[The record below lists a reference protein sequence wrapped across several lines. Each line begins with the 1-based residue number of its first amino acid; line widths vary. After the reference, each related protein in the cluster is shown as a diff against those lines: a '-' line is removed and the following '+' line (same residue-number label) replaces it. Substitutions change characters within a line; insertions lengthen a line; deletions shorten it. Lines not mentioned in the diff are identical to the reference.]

1 MLIGALPDLTET
13 QSGKDLIAIGVQQ
26 GKAEGLVEGKAEGKV
41 EGKSEGKRDS
51 LLMILQVRFGGV
63 PETIHESVMAIGST
77 EHLGEL
83 IQQALQI
90 ESISEFRLE

>member
-26 GKAEGLVEGKAEGKV
+26 GKAEGLV